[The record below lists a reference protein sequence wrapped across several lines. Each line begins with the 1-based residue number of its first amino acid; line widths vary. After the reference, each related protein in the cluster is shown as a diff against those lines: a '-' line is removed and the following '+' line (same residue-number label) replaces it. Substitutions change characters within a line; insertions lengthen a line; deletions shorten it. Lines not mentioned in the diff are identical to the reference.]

1 MPKASPSSSTNYQVI
16 SNGAIFLLLH
26 TSVLFLGASVCFCFQ
41 FVLFCLLC
49 YTCWILVFMFGRET
63 RSTFSLEYSCAS
75 LILVEYSCLV
85 AVIAVS
91 SQFFMYLLLELSV
104 SFEESTLLLHLYL
117 FGELSNKLIG
127 VWLDQKNVMHV
138 VVV

>member
-1 MPKASPSSSTNYQVI
+1 V
-16 SNGAIFLLLH
+16 FL
-26 TSVLFLGASVCFCFQ
+26 FSVCF
-41 FVLFCLLC
+41 VLFAVLYLLDPSIHVWERD
-49 YTCWILVFMFGRET
+49 TLHF
-63 RSTFSLEYSCAS
+63 FSLEYSCAS

-91 SQFFMYLLLELSV
+91 SQFFIHLLLELSV

-127 VWLDQKNVMHV
+127 VWLDQKNAMHV